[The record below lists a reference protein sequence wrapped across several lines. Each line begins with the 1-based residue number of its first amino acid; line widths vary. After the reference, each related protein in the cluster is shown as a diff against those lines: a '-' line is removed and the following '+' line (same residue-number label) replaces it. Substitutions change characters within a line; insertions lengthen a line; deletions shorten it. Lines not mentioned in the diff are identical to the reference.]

1 MSSAGTAVPIWVSL
15 EGIIW
20 IENMSNIIHCG
31 QGNDHLIVL
40 THLTCSAEEQRHI

>member
-1 MSSAGTAVPIWVSL
+1 MPTWVSL
-15 EGIIW
+15 EVIIC
-20 IENMSNIIHCG
+20 IENMSNIVHCG